1 MNPIVIV
8 VVLLVLLLIGG
19 VVLWFVTTSKPKP
32 DPKPDPKPT
41 PDPKRKPEEKEG
53 CTFTDHVGQDS
64 DGVPVCADPE
74 CKQVGVGL
82 EECLEA
88 CCMRDS
94 CVAAQYREES
104 KRCLL
109 KDAAG
114 ELAPAAAG
122 KTLYEKN

>member
-1 MNPIVIV
+1 MNRIVIV
-8 VVLLVLLLIGG
+8 LVAVLLLLIGG
-19 VVLWFVTTSKPKP
+19 VVLWFALAPSKPKP
-32 DPKPDPKPT
+32 KPT
-41 PDPKRKPEEKEG
+41 PNEKEG

-64 DGVPVCADPE
+64 DGVPACADPE
-74 CKQVGVGL
+74 CEQVGVGL

-88 CCMRDS
+88 CCTRDS